1 MKFSFFFFFGEKIY
15 WIRKKLGTN
24 EATLFRKENFGR
36 WNFEKGEGGER

>member
-1 MKFSFFFFFGEKIY
+1 MKFSFFFFGEEIY

-36 WNFEKGEGGER
+36 WNFEKEEGGER